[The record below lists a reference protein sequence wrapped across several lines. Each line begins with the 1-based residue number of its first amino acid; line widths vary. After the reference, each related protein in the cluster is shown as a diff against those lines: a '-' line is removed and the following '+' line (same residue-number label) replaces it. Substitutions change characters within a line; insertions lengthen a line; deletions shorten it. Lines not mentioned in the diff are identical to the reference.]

1 MESQDLGMRDCRDP
15 WRWLLGSWMGLVV
28 YNSKARLERRWL
40 ARHPALGRER
50 RQVFI
55 QRL

>member
-1 MESQDLGMRDCRDP
+1 
-15 WRWLLGSWMGLVV
+15 MGLVV
-28 YNSKARLERRWL
+28 YNSKARLERRWP